1 MDPASRN
8 RVLMIGGALIVI
20 ALLLVCG
27 PLEGRFGGQPGL
39 DAVETTP
46 DVAAA
51 PPASEAP
58 AIDPTLAGEL
68 ESTDALTGVAIEESD
83 LAKPIEAQPVEAL
96 PIVPVPPVVAA
107 APDRPPVKVA
117 KEAAPTVTRA
127 EAPPV
132 SAAGPEVPVA
142 LVAALPTAEERAATA
157 ADDFDSSL
165 ADITNALD
173 RDGIKVVDRFA
184 PPVDSGPRAAMSP
197 QGFNAFALRPCAN
210 PGAGCQ
216 NVQPRQRARPTPAAG
231 GSVIPSP

>member
-27 PLEGRFGGQPGL
+27 PLEGRFGGGQPGL

-58 AIDPTLAGEL
+58 EIDPTFAGEL
-68 ESTDALTGVAIEESD
+68 EATDGLTGVAIEEGD
-83 LAKPIEAQPVEAL
+83 LVKPIEAQPIEAL
-96 PIVPVPPVVAA
+96 PIAAVPPVVAVV
-107 APDRPPVKVA
+107 PDRPPVKVA

-127 EAPPV
+127 ETPPV
-132 SAAGPEVPVA
+132 SAAGPDVPVA
-142 LVAALPTAEERAATA
+142 LIAAVPTAGERAAN
-157 ADDFDSSL
+157 DFDSSL

-173 RDGIKVVDRFA
+173 RDGTKVVDRFA
-184 PPVDSGPRAAMSP
+184 PPVDSGPRVALSP